1 MTIFEQLKDIISEK
15 QNKLE
20 EDCELEKEFI
30 PFMTQRWLSF
40 YSPQL
45 AQIVNYSSNVLW
57 KSIDEKQLWYK
68 LFLGVIPKLRFRSIK
83 YIKKNKEEKN
93 SLNKIDKE
101 IVTYLAERFELSEKE
116 VRTYLESGT
125 VDIKLLKKQLQ
136 SD

>member
-40 YSPQL
+40 YSPQF
-45 AQIVNYSSNVLW
+45 AQIVNCSSNVLW
-57 KSIDEKQLWYK
+57 KAIDEKQLWYK
-68 LFLGVIPKLRFRSIK
+68 LFSGIIPKSKFRSIE
-83 YIKKNKEEKN
+83 YVKKNKEEKP
-93 SLNKIDKE
+93 SIKIDKE
-101 IVTYLAERFELSEKE
+101 IVTYLAESFELSKKE
-116 VRTYLESGT
+116 IQKYLESGT

>member
-40 YSPQL
+40 YSPQF
-45 AQIVNYSSNVLW
+45 AQIVNCSSNVLW
-57 KSIDEKQLWYK
+57 KAIDEKQLWYK
-68 LFLGVIPKLRFRSIK
+68 LFTGIIPRSRFRSIK
-83 YIKKNKEEKN
+83 YIKKNKEEKTGV
-93 SLNKIDKE
+93 KIDKE
-101 IVTYLAERFELSEKE
+101 IVTYLAERFELSRNEIQ
-116 VRTYLESGT
+116 TYLESGT

>member
-20 EDCELEKEFI
+20 EDCELEKEFV

-40 YSPQL
+40 YSPQF

-57 KSIDEKQLWYK
+57 KAIDEKQLWYK
-68 LFLGVIPKLRFRSIK
+68 LFSGIIPKSKFRSIE
-83 YIKKNKEEKN
+83 YVKKNKEEKP
-93 SLNKIDKE
+93 SIKIDKE
-101 IVTYLAERFELSEKE
+101 IVTYLAESFELSKREIQK
-116 VRTYLESGT
+116 YLESGT
-125 VDIKLLKKQLQ
+125 VDTKLLKKQLQ